1 MEASEIKQYF
11 LCENLS
17 FLTPVERKKVGH
29 IEANQLFFFLVRQ
42 CRRIASFLKVLMAFF
57 SLCWPYL
64 RTCMRDVLF
73 TKLVRSRGLNIRQVL
88 FLACFWIV

>member
-29 IEANQLFFFLVRQ
+29 IEANQLFFF
-42 CRRIASFLKVLMAFF
+42 S
-57 SLCWPYL
+57 
-64 RTCMRDVLF
+64 
-73 TKLVRSRGLNIRQVL
+73 
-88 FLACFWIV
+88 